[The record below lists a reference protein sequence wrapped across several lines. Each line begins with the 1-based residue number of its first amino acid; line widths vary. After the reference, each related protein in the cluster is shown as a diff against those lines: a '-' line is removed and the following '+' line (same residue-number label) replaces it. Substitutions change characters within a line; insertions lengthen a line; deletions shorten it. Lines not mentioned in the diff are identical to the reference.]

1 MILEELAGSVLSL
14 CSSLITQTPPLS
26 REQSQR
32 QFRLI
37 FEDTDEQ
44 DEVHDVDGLI
54 HREYEQQPEQQLPYY
69 EDDISVLVQPD
80 GQSSRDFAQSFFRSF
95 QANVG
100 IIMAVVFILGLLTLG
115 VVYVDLNT
123 TDVCIEWMH
132 NNYSIPRVAK
142 ILQIVGMSFELLPL
156 FTWFPACIVMLWG
169 FKEFKKNYLSCL
181 LVCQLVIGSI
191 TCVYRII
198 TIDVVPPTT
207 VDYSKYRLVNR
218 QLYNMSCPLAS
229 VPLKI
234 KLTYIVSGE
243 GGCGVTPTPIILP
256 DLSNKLK
263 TKCSNSDSISL
274 SL

>member
-1 MILEELAGSVLSL
+1 MILEELVGSVLSL

-100 IIMAVVFILGLLTLG
+100 IIMAVVFTLGLLTLG

-123 TDVCIEWMH
+123 TDACIEWMH
-132 NNYSIPRVAK
+132 NNYSIPRVVK

-218 QLYNMSCPLAS
+218 QLYNMH
-229 VPLKI
+229 
-234 KLTYIVSGE
+234 E
-243 GGCGVTPTPIILP
+243 
-256 DLSNKLK
+256 LSFG
-263 TKCSNSDSISL
+263 L
-274 SL
+274 SPPQD

>member
-1 MILEELAGSVLSL
+1 MILEELVGSVLSL

-123 TDVCIEWMH
+123 TDACIEWMH
-132 NNYSIPRVAK
+132 NNYSIPRVVK

-207 VDYSKYRLVNR
+207 VDYSK
-218 QLYNMSCPLAS
+218 
-229 VPLKI
+229 
-234 KLTYIVSGE
+234 
-243 GGCGVTPTPIILP
+243 
-256 DLSNKLK
+256 
-263 TKCSNSDSISL
+263 
-274 SL
+274 